1 MLLSVPLGRR
11 LIDSIPAELL
21 DDQLAAS
28 GEPVGD
34 LIDGRIQVLD
44 VVQRIAGDCCIKRPS
59 LTKLLQGG
67 ASKDRPVWSFRIDGD
82 DFEDLLMGIGSLCMR
97 TISRKV
103 AAMRNISH

>member
-1 MLLSVPLGRR
+1 MLSVPLGRR

-67 ASKDRPVWSFRIDGD
+67 ASKDRPVWSFRIDG
-82 DFEDLLMGIGSLCMR
+82 EDVVPGCVYR
-97 TISRKV
+97 SRQGAG
-103 AAMRNISH
+103 AAADLENSR